1 MKLLDVKAAGF
12 LSLSGLLLLS
22 ACGADAELEILGSW
36 KSNYEALEKIDATSW
51 TSTSSGFTTT
61 YSMVK
66 FDNEANMVITQNASD
81 ASYDPDK
88 FNKIVWTDIV
98 EDTFYYCMVD
108 YSQETAE
115 LAETSTVSA
124 DVSDPGNSGCG
135 GFTWTKLTTHV
146 E

>member
-1 MKLLDVKAAGF
+1 MKLLDVKAVGF
-12 LSLSGLLLLS
+12 LFLSGLLLLS

-36 KSNYEALEKIDATSW
+36 KSNYDALEKIDATSW
-51 TSTSSGFTTT
+51 TSTSSGVTTT

-88 FNKIVWTDIV
+88 FNKVVWTDIV

-124 DVSDPGNSGCG
+124 DASDPENSGCG
-135 GFTWTKLTTHV
+135 GFSWTQLTTHV